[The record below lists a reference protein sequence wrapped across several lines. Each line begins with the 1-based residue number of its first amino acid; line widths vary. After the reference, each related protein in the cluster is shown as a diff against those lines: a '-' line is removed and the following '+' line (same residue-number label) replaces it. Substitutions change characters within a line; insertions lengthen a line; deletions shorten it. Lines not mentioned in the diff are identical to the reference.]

1 MIGKK
6 IAERRNLHRIQ
17 REIDSKF
24 PDATDLEIRKAS
36 AAGDVCC
43 ICLNTMLIGEIKKVP
58 CGHLFHTNCLRHV
71 LERERSFDVAK
82 CPLCRA
88 SLVTGRHEQVSR
100 VLGPQ
105 VAAVG
110 LGNNE
115 ADNRQPAIEQSL
127 MRFSTENIFP
137 AWIPLPNFAFEVVRR
152 ETVTVVDP
160 ANPNPPNVGWWQRF
174 LRRGGQVQ
182 AVPQDETVADA
193 NDNEGNA
200 QEEIVDVNDDNADG
214 NGNNEVVQAQEQQ
227 QQPSFWRQM
236 LILLGFVPL
245 TPEEEAVALDQL
257 TEMFPQYDRADLLR
271 ELRDRRSIEAVAESI
286 LLGLFQ
292 GIPRGGGIE

>member
-6 IAERRNLHRIQ
+6 ITERRNLHRIQ

-88 SLVTGRHEQVSR
+88 SLVTGQHEQVSR
-100 VLGPQ
+100 GVGPQ

-110 LGNNE
+110 VGNNG

-127 MRFSTENIFP
+127 MRFSTENILP

-160 ANPNPPNVGWWQRF
+160 ANLNLPNVGWWQRI
-174 LRRGGQVQ
+174 RRGGQVQ
-182 AVPQDETVADA
+182 AAAPDETIADA
-193 NDNEGNA
+193 NVDEGNV
-200 QEEIVDVNDDNADG
+200 QEEVVDVNNDNVDDNRD
-214 NGNNEVVQAQEQQ
+214 NEVVEAQEQQQ

-236 LILLGFVPL
+236 LILLGFIPL
-245 TPEEEAVALDQL
+245 TPEEEALALDQL

-271 ELRDRRSIEAVAESI
+271 ELRDRRSIEAVAEAI

-292 GIPRGGGIE
+292 GIPRGGGME